1 MSAEQTAAAAATGE
15 STPRTQWFDIVAIA
29 VCTLAWGTTW
39 FAITLQFGVVDPVV
53 SVVYRFALAAA
64 LLFAW
69 CTLRGERIW
78 LTRAQ
83 HFAAFGVGFSTFT
96 INYTL
101 VYWAEERVTSA
112 VVAVLFAAM
121 AFLNLLGFRIAFGQR
136 SPPLAWMAASLGIAG
151 VALMSWEEVAAAN
164 FGARAMT
171 GIAMTLAGV
180 VAAVIGNV
188 YARRGELAGA
198 GVAASTGWAMAY
210 GAAALAVFAL
220 ATGKVWNFDPSWRYV
235 LSLLHLA
242 LSGSV
247 IAFLLYYALARRRGY
262 GTASYISALVP
273 PVAMVMS
280 SLFEDK
286 TWGLFALGGVVLVL
300 TGQVL
305 LLRSKRTA

>member
-1 MSAEQTAAAAATGE
+1 MSAEE
-15 STPRTQWFDIVAIA
+15 SASTTTTESPPRAQCLDLVAIA

-39 FAITLQFGVVDPVV
+39 YAITLQFGVVDPVI
-53 SVVYRFALAAA
+53 SIIYRFGLAAA

-69 CTLRGERIW
+69 CKIRGEKIW

-83 HFAAFGVGFSTFT
+83 HLAAFGVGFSTFT

-121 AFLNLLGFRIAFGQR
+121 AFANLIGFRIAFGQR
-136 SPPLAWMAASLGIAG
+136 SSVLAWLAAGLGIVG

-164 FGARAMT
+164 FGVEAMT

-180 VAAVIGNV
+180 AAAVVGNV

-198 GVAASTGWAMAY
+198 GIAASTGWAMAY
-210 GAAALAVFAL
+210 GAAALALFAVI
-220 ATGKVWNFDPSWRYV
+220 AGKPWAFELTWPYV

-242 LSGSV
+242 VNGSV
-247 IAFLLYYALARRRGY
+247 IAFILYYGLARRRGY
-262 GTASYISALVP
+262 GTASYISALAP
-273 PVAMVMS
+273 PVAMIVS

-286 TWGLFALGGVVLVL
+286 TWGLLALGGVVFVL
-300 TGQVL
+300 AGQVL
-305 LLRSKRTA
+305 LLRSRRTA

>member
-1 MSAEQTAAAAATGE
+1 MSAEQSATAAASSE
-15 STPRTQWFDIVAIA
+15 SAPRTQWFDIAAIA

-39 FAITLQFGVVDPVV
+39 YAITLQFGVVDPVI
-53 SVVYRFALAAA
+53 SIVYRFALAAA

-69 CTLRGERIW
+69 CALRGERIW
-78 LTRAQ
+78 LTPAQ
-83 HFAAFGVGFSTFT
+83 HLAAFGVGFSTFT

-121 AFLNLLGFRIAFGQR
+121 AFLNLIGFRIVFGQR
-136 SPPLAWMAASLGIAG
+136 SPPLAWAAASLGIAG
-151 VALMSWEEVAAAN
+151 VALMSWEEIAAAN

-180 VAAVIGNV
+180 VAAVVGNL

-198 GVAASTGWAMAY
+198 GIAASTGWAMGY

-220 ATGKVWNFDPSWRYV
+220 ITGKEWTFDPSWRYV
-235 LSLLHLA
+235 LSLLHL
-242 LSGSV
+242 SVNGSV
-247 IAFLLYYALARRRGY
+247 IAFLVYYWLARRRGY

-273 PVAMVMS
+273 PVAMLVS
-280 SLFEDK
+280 SLFEAK
-286 TWGLFALGGVVLVL
+286 VWGLLALGGVVLVL
-300 TGQVL
+300 AGQVL

>member
-1 MSAEQTAAAAATGE
+1 MSAEQSATAATPDE
-15 STPRTQWFDIVAIA
+15 SPRTQWFDIAAIA

-69 CTLRGERIW
+69 CAIRGESIW

-83 HFAAFGVGFSTFT
+83 HLAAFGVGFSTFT

-121 AFLNLLGFRIAFGQR
+121 AFLNLVGFRIAFGTR
-136 SPPLAWMAASLGIAG
+136 SPRLAWGAASLGVAG
-151 VALMSWEEVAAAN
+151 VALMSWEEIASSN
-164 FGARAMT
+164 FGVGAMT
-171 GIAMTLAGV
+171 GIGMTLAGV
-180 VAAVIGNV
+180 VAAVVGNV

-198 GVAASTGWAMAY
+198 GIAASTGWAMAY

-220 ATGKVWNFDPSWRYV
+220 ATGKAWIFDPSWTYM

-242 LSGSV
+242 VNGSV
-247 IAFLLYYALARRRGY
+247 VAFLLYYMLARRRGY
-262 GTASYISALVP
+262 ATASYISALTP
-273 PVAMVMS
+273 PLAMLVS

-286 TWGLFALGGVVLVL
+286 TWGMLAFGGVGLVL
-300 TGQVL
+300 IGQVL